1 MPSSN
6 SLGLRHF
13 RARRLNEKLDSRPT
27 LLTQVCLI
35 QAALLACLTAC
46 GDGDQTALARWNLVA
61 QSADSAL
68 LSIGGT
74 AANDVWAVGADAGDG
89 PLVLHWDGAAWARVE
104 TGVNGDLWWVHALPD
119 GSLYMSGSDALV
131 LRYRNGAFERM
142 DTPGLGKSIVF
153 GVWASSDT
161 DVYAVGSE
169 QGRNGFIWHYDGV
182 AWASLPLPVEA
193 PVDAN
198 RDVPS
203 FFKVWGASGRDV
215 WVVGDRGVVLR
226 GNASDGF
233 RSIASG
239 ASDRL
244 FTVHGNGELVAMVG
258 GAGNGWALE
267 AHEEGLLPI
276 TPPGSSSLQGVCV
289 SEKGTIWAVGGGGAI
304 YRRDGSEPAW
314 QEVIVDTPV
323 QSLHSVWVDPSEGV
337 WSVGGNVLTNDLDA
351 GVVLHAGLGSSV
363 AQYEVPPRGL
373 PVAPVCPDAAIDP
386 APDASIARRWNEQ
399 LLNAIR
405 RDVPRPT
412 VHARNLL
419 HTSLAMWDAWAAYDA
434 TADGYVVAERRSD
447 PDPRAAREAAIS
459 YAAYRV
465 LSHRYASAVGGALSQ
480 ACFDAFMRELGNDPS
495 DASEAGDSA
504 RALGNRIGAAVIAR
518 FAADGANEG
527 DDYADPADYEPS
539 VPRLVVDLPGTVVD
553 DPTRWQPLVL
563 AEAVTQN
570 GIALGSGAQGYIGS
584 QWGDV
589 LPFALVRSAPG
600 QPFFDTGRAPTALDD
615 QLVDAAVDVLRK
627 AAELDIEDDVRWDI
641 SPGAYGN
648 NPLGT
653 NDGRGHPQNPVTG
666 QPYTPERVLRGDFAR
681 VLAEYWADGPASET
695 PPGHWNTIAN
705 GVSYDAR
712 FERRLFG
719 SGEPLDP
726 LAWDVHLYLALNAAE
741 HDAAIAAWELKRV
754 YGSARPITLIRYM
767 GGLGQR
773 SQPDGPSHHP
783 RGLPLVEGLIEVIT
797 PESSA
802 PGARHAHLARY
813 VGEIA
818 VRSWPGEPGD
828 RVRQVA
834 RVTWIRAKDWV
845 PYQRRFFVT
854 PAFPGYVSG
863 HSTFSRAGAV
873 VLHRM
878 TGSAYFPGGL
888 GQARFE
894 PGYLVFEAGPSQPIE
909 LQWASYYDAAD
920 QAGQSRLW
928 GGIHIR
934 HDDFDGRRIGAEVG
948 ERAVVVAQRY
958 FTGSAR

>member
-1 MPSSN
+1 M
-6 SLGLRHF
+6 
-13 RARRLNEKLDSRPT
+13 
-27 LLTQVCLI
+27 
-35 QAALLACLTAC
+35 
-46 GDGDQTALARWNLVA
+46 A

-68 LSIGGT
+68 LSISGT
-74 AANDVWAVGADAGDG
+74 SADDVWAVGADAGDG
-89 PLVLHWDGAAWARVE
+89 PLVLHWNGAAWARE
-104 TGVNGDLWWVHALPD
+104 QTGVNGDLWWVHALPD

-131 LRYRNGAFERM
+131 LRYRDGAFDRM

-153 GVWASSDT
+153 GVWAASDA

-169 QGRNGFIWHYDGV
+169 QGRNGFIWHYDGA
-182 AWASLPLPVEA
+182 AWASLPLPAEV
-193 PVDAN
+193 PTDAN

-203 FFKVWGASGRDV
+203 FFKVWGASSSDV

-226 GNASDGF
+226 GNARDGF

-239 ASDRL
+239 SSERL

-267 AHEEGLLPI
+267 AQAEGLLPI
-276 TPPGSSSLQGVCV
+276 TPPGSGLLQGVCV
-289 SEKGTIWAVGGGGAI
+289 SAEGTIWAVGAGGSIYKRGAT
-304 YRRDGSEPAW
+304 DAAW
-314 QEVIVDTPV
+314 QQVLSDTPV
-323 QSLHSVWVDPSEGV
+323 QSLHSVWVDPDEGV
-337 WSVGGNVLTNDLDA
+337 WSVGGNVLTNDLDS
-351 GVVLHAGLGSSV
+351 GVVLHAELGSSV
-363 AQYEVPPRGL
+363 PHYEVPPREL
-373 PVAPVCPDAAIDP
+373 PLVPVCPAAAIDP
-386 APDASIARRWNEQ
+386 VPDASIARRWNEQ
-399 LLNAIR
+399 LLQAIR

-419 HTSLAMWDAWAAYDA
+419 HASLAMWDAWAAYDA
-434 TADGYVVAERRSD
+434 TADGYVVAERRAD
-447 PDPRAAREAAIS
+447 PDPEAARRAAIS
-459 YAAYRV
+459 HAAYRV
-465 LSHRYASAVGGALSQ
+465 LSHRYANAVGGAVSQ
-480 ACFDAFMRELGNDPS
+480 ACFDAFMQQLGYDPS
-495 DASEAGDSA
+495 DATLTGDGA
-504 RALGNRIGAAVIAR
+504 EALGNRIGAAVIAR
-518 FAADGANEG
+518 FAADGANEEAN
-527 DDYADPADYEPS
+527 YADPAGYEPS
-539 VPRLVVDLPGTVVD
+539 GPRLVVDLPGTTAL

-584 QWGDV
+584 HWGNV
-589 LPFALVRSAPG
+589 TPFALVRPAPG
-600 QPFFDTGRAPTALDD
+600 QPYFDTGRAPTTLDD
-615 QLVDAAVDVLRK
+615 ELVAAAVDVIRQT
-627 AAELDIEDDVRWDI
+627 AELDTEDGVRWDI
-641 SPGAYGN
+641 SPGGYGN

-653 NDGRGHPQNPVTG
+653 NDGRGHAQNPVTG
-666 QPYTPERVLRGDFAR
+666 VPYTPERVLRGDFAR

-719 SGEPLDP
+719 GGELLDP

-754 YGSARPITLIRYM
+754 YGGARPITLIRYM

-773 SQPDGPSHHP
+773 SQPAGPSYHA
-783 RGLPLVEGLIEVIT
+783 RGLPLVENLIEVIT

-802 PGARHAHLARY
+802 AGARHAHLARY
-813 VGEIA
+813 VGEVA

-828 RVRQVA
+828 RERQVA
-834 RVTWIRAKDWV
+834 RITWMRAKDWV

-873 VLHRM
+873 VLHQL
-878 TGSAYFPGGL
+878 TGSEYFPGGL
-888 GQARFE
+888 GRARFE
-894 PGYLVFEAGPSQPIE
+894 PGYLFFEAGPSEAIE
-909 LQWASYYDAAD
+909 LQWASYYDASD

-948 ERAVVVAQRY
+948 DRALEVARRY
-958 FTGSAR
+958 FDGTAR